1 MDAGFSDHCRFLARY
16 NRWINGRLY
25 DACGALTDEERKR
38 ECGAFFGSLH
48 RTLNHL
54 VVADQV
60 WLRRF
65 AQCDQDH
72 GVTLASLNAT
82 VLDLPPGSQLDTVLF
97 EGWPALR
104 AKREQ
109 LDLAIEAWLAEMPGG
124 SASAPGLAGDDA
136 FFQPP
141 DAPPRAGHDL
151 ADPGGRRHR
160 CDRPDCAGV
169 TRAGVDQQQPAGPQM
184 PAAVPVAASNGRLVP
199 QPSKIP

>member
-1 MDAGFSDHCRFLARY
+1 MDAGFSDHYRFLARY

-38 ECGAFFGSLH
+38 ERGAFFGSLH

-65 AQCDQDH
+65 VQCGLDH
-72 GVTLASLNAT
+72 GVTPASLNAT

-97 EGWPALR
+97 EGWPDLR

-109 LDLAIEAWLAEMPGG
+109 LDLAIEAWVAEMPGG
-124 SASAPGLAGDDA
+124 YPQFTMRYSNSKGVQRAHPAWQAMTHFFNHQTHHRGQATTLLTQAGGDI
-136 FFQPP
+136 
-141 DAPPRAGHDL
+141 
-151 ADPGGRRHR
+151 
-160 CDRPDCAGV
+160 GV
-169 TRAGVDQQQPAGPQM
+169 TDLIA
-184 PAAVPVAASNGRLVP
+184 LV
-199 QPSKIP
+199 